1 MSIVYQYENTTLQFG
16 DTFGNIGHRGILASN
31 IYGSTALTETFPTTT
46 TGDSVGHYHYTE
58 PTTNALKFLN
68 VAGSGTGGHKFY
80 TANSTTAPINTATI
94 DLDGLTLDY
103 SQTGGDTLIN
113 LPSVISGQV
122 GQVVFNYPPGLDTF
136 GIQYGVYNNP
146 VQVLFNSG
154 PFVVGTTYYAQAS
167 NAQTLIIRAT
177 PNPSDPVLNCSSFTF
192 GQVPFAYVSGSSPT
206 VSQVINMYNTL
217 SITTDND
224 NSELSATELTIT
236 TQTNQSI
243 LSSTALT
250 FNNINIKLN
259 QVQPT
264 LIYSSPV
271 IYADGHEPATSL
283 TIRNTYGYSGWYYK
297 NAPPNS
303 APTNKINWYFAPS
316 NPNVSIVSD
325 LKGISISFFNGNTTS
340 NDDTLYITI
349 YTRVTGS
356 NDYAPGFYH
365 SAFTYVFNQTITPT
379 INTNYQGVCIIDK
392 QYIPF
397 NYETQIQY
405 EPSTVNNPKGNYQP
419 TDKILAVV
427 IGTNSASVTN
437 AVELVVNKL
446 NLHYSDFTQSYL
458 LIPP

>member
-1 MSIVYQYENTTLQFG
+1 MSIVYQYENTTLQYG
-16 DTFGNIGHRGILASN
+16 DNFGNIGHRGILASN
-31 IYGSTALTETFPTTT
+31 IYGSTALTETFPTTS

-68 VAGSGTGGHKFY
+68 ASGSGNGGHQFWNVSNANTPIKYFEVNRDNALLN
-80 TANSTTAPINTATI
+80 TSLRNTSNKTILDMIGNELTLSSSSNNIKLNASQSTLLVRNNSTSDSSYVQSDNLSVGNDINNTSMRIYSTLMRMSDPSYWNTTTTSSI
-94 DLDGLTLDY
+94 VINKLSSTEQSQLTSQTLTLTDV
-103 SQTGGDTLIN
+103 S
-113 LPSVISGQV
+113 S
-122 GQVVFNYPPGLDTF
+122 
-136 GIQYGVYNNP
+136 
-146 VQVLFNSG
+146 NS
-154 PFVVGTTYYAQAS
+154 
-167 NAQTLIIRAT
+167 
-177 PNPSDPVLNCSSFTF
+177 
-192 GQVPFAYVSGSSPT
+192 
-206 VSQVINMYNTL
+206 
-217 SITTDND
+217 
-224 NSELSATELTIT
+224 
-236 TQTNQSI
+236 SI
-243 LSSTALT
+243 LSSTSLT
-250 FNNINIKLN
+250 FNNINVKMN

-283 TIRNTYGYSGWYYK
+283 LIRNTYGYNGWYYK
-297 NAPPNS
+297 NSPPNNP
-303 APTNKINWYFAPS
+303 PTNKINWYFPPS
-316 NPNVSIVSD
+316 NPNVTLVSD

-349 YTRVTGS
+349 YTRITGS
-356 NDYAPGFYH
+356 GDYAPGFYH

-427 IGTNSASVTN
+427 IGTNSASATN